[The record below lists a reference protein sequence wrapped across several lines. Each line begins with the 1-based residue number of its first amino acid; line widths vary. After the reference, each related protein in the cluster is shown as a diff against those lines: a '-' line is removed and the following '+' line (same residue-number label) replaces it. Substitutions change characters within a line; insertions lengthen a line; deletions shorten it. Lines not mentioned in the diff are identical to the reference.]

1 MENKKPRNLNLAVLI
16 IVGLI
21 IILLRNP
28 ILGFIGI
35 IALMI
40 FLRKKLKYL
49 NPDFANYLKTVNKL
63 PNSLA
68 NNTQPILEK
77 ISSLKSAMPLQ
88 IPSLLFNK
96 TTRLEKKKKYLQ
108 VALNST
114 LEEAREIIWQLPTS
128 DRILIEAGTPLIKI
142 YGTEAV
148 SRIKAMAPIG
158 AYIVA
163 DSKCA
168 DLAAREEEMMV
179 TAGAKAVNC

>member
-68 NNTQPILEK
+68 K
-77 ISSLKSAMPLQ
+77 
-88 IPSLLFNK
+88 
-96 TTRLEKKKKYLQ
+96 LQ
-108 VALNST
+108 VN
-114 LEEAREIIWQLPTS
+114 PT
-128 DRILIEAGTPLIKI
+128 
-142 YGTEAV
+142 
-148 SRIKAMAPIG
+148 
-158 AYIVA
+158 
-163 DSKCA
+163 
-168 DLAAREEEMMV
+168 
-179 TAGAKAVNC
+179 